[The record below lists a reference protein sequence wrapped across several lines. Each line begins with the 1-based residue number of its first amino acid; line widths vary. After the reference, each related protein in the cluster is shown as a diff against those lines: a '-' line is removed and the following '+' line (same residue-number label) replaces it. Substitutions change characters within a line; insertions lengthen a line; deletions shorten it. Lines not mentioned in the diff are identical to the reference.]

1 MSALPNTA
9 TGPVLGV
16 EHTRPDFDVPAGACD
31 CHVHVFGPHDRFRL
45 SHDRLYMP
53 GAALLADLIAHQR
66 TLGLDRVVI
75 VQPSPY
81 GTDNS
86 CMLDAL
92 RQLGGKARGVAV
104 VDARASAETLHD
116 LQEAGIRGLRIN
128 LETAGVTDPLAARRH
143 LEETAAQ
150 AAPLGWHIQIY
161 ADLGVIAA
169 LHDVISGLPVPVVFD
184 HFARIRGAKGPDQPH
199 LAALLSLMH
208 SGKAYVKLS
217 APRRISDL
225 PDHADAGEI
234 AKILASANPERL
246 LWGSDWPHPGARPG
260 IARDPNRMEPFH
272 TDDDGLAL
280 NRLNAWMGDADLMRR
295 ILVENPARLYGF

>member
-1 MSALPNTA
+1 MSVLPDGA

-16 EHTRPDFDVPAGACD
+16 EHTRPDFEVPAGACD
-31 CHVHVFGPHDRFRL
+31 CHVHVFGPYDRFPL
-45 SHDRLYMP
+45 SPDRLYMP
-53 GAALLADLIAHQR
+53 GPALLTELIAHQQA
-66 TLGLDRVVI
+66 LGLDRIVI

-92 RQLGGKARGVAV
+92 HHLGSKARGVAV
-104 VDARASAETLHD
+104 IDAGASKETLRGLH
-116 LQEAGIRGLRIN
+116 EAGIRGLRIN

-143 LEETAAQ
+143 LEETAAR
-150 AAPLGWHIQIY
+150 AAPFGWHIQIY
-161 ADLGVIAA
+161 ADLGIVAA
-169 LHDVISGLPVPVVFD
+169 LHDVISGLPVPIVFD
-184 HFARIRGAKGPDQPH
+184 HFARIKGVKGPDQPN

-225 PDHADAGEI
+225 PGHADAGEI
-234 AKILASANPERL
+234 ANILARVNPERL
-246 LWGSDWPHPGARPG
+246 LWGSDWPHPGTRPG

-272 TDDDGLAL
+272 PDDDGFAL
-280 NRLNAWMGDADLMRR
+280 NRLNAWMGSVDLMRQV
-295 ILVENPARLYGF
+295 LVENPARLYGF